1 MSLAGV
7 VILGVAVGVN
17 MKRGFGM
24 DPFGAFVA
32 GTGLLSG
39 LSYGIMFMAV
49 QAVLALLAFFLD
61 KHYLHVSTVL
71 QPAAGRAYRAGCARL
86 HRPQF
91 SDAAWRCG

>member
-1 MSLAGV
+1 MSVIVKQVSGWLLNRDRILRRLAMSLAGV

-17 MKRGFGM
+17 MSARLGM

-39 LSYGIMFMAV
+39 LSYGIMFITV

-61 KHYLHVSTVL
+61 KH
-71 QPAAGRAYRAGCARL
+71 
-86 HRPQF
+86 
-91 SDAAWRCG
+91 